1 MLSFNNNNKD
11 VDRLLK
17 ATFDYSSQLQTW
29 SQAGQKPAANLLK
42 MFFFLHSICL
52 ARARTSEPAAVR
64 DQVLDKKKSKACQK
78 PARTC
83 RKPGYKPGRKPGFQ
97 LARIMEFR
105 LEVLHTGRVVK
116 SGIWSCHS
124 YSGVFRRMVRPPTPF
139 GMTLNF

>member
-11 VDRLLK
+11 VDLLLK

-42 MFFFLHSICL
+42 MFFSTFHLSST
-52 ARARTSEPAAVR
+52 RTNQRTCCGSRPGFR
-64 DQVLDKKKSKACQK
+64 QKKSKACHK

-116 SGIWSCHS
+116 SGICSCHS